1 MTRVSFYV
9 INSLSEQERQLFA
22 CRLAE
27 KAWREGH
34 QVFIHTENAQQSAAM
49 DTILWEFRP
58 ESFVPHQQL
67 EQHDEHPAPILISHQ
82 TAPPRLMD
90 VLINLSPEQP
100 GFFSQFERLLEII
113 DDNPDIKNHGRKRYQ
128 FYRDRGYHID
138 THNINLQTS
147 G

>member
-9 INSLSEQERQLFA
+9 INSASEQERQLFA

-34 QVFIHTENAQQSAAM
+34 QVFIHTESAQQSALM
-49 DTILWEFRP
+49 DSSLWEFRP
-58 ESFVPHQQL
+58 DSFVPHQLLDQDNV
-67 EQHDEHPAPILISHQ
+67 QSAPVLISHHI
-82 TAPPRLMD
+82 APPKLMD

-100 GFFSQFERLLEII
+100 SFFSQFERLLEII
-113 DDNPDIKNHGRKRYQ
+113 DDNPDIKSHGRKRYQ

-138 THNINLQTS
+138 SHNINLPTT